1 MNLILTINKQNCLQ
15 FLNTIT
21 MIEIYNLIG
30 KL

>member
-1 MNLILTINKQNCLQ
+1 MNLIVTINKQNCLQ